1 MIRRLAVTF
10 FGLLVVLQVLPGVDS
25 DGVLHTVVAAL
36 VLSLVNLTFKP
47 VLLLL
52 TLPVNLLSLGL
63 FTIVINGFCLGLT
76 AWLVDGFR
84 LTGVGSALLGAFLL
98 SVVTLIVNALL
109 TKEPR

>member
-1 MIRRLAVTF
+1 MMRRRGVTF
-10 FGLLVVLQVLPGVDS
+10 FGLLVVLQVAPGIHSDS
-25 DGVLHTVVAAL
+25 LLTTVVAAL

-84 LTGVGSALLGAFLL
+84 LTSVGSALLGALLL
-98 SVVTLIVNALL
+98 SLVTLIVNALL
-109 TKEPR
+109 TRENR

>member
-10 FGLLVVLQVLPGVDS
+10 FGLLVVLQVGPGVHSDS
-25 DGVLHTVVAAL
+25 VLHTVVAAL
-36 VLSLVNLTFKP
+36 VLSLINLTFKP

-63 FTIVINGFCLGLT
+63 FTLVINGFCLGIT

-84 LTGVGSALLGAFLL
+84 LTGVGSALLGALLL
-98 SVVTLIVNALL
+98 SLVTLIVNALL
-109 TKEPR
+109 SRETR